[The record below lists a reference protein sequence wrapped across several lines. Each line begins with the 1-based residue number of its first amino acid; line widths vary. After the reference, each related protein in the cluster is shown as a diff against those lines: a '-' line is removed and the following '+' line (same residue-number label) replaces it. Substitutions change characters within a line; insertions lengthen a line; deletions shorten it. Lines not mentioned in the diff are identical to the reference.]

1 MRGKLCPPRTASR
14 IFCTTHTG
22 ARMAARQ
29 SCCSLTNDRAQEC
42 MHTQPLTESWRKTDP
57 SRHLAIATYIVVFV
71 ELLAVLLLP
80 LAPDLRLDLVERVEE
95 ELLHLTPLVHDHL
108 TTQITHRYKREGDV
122 SGICTK
128 KDYAGLLNTT

>member
-1 MRGKLCPPRTASR
+1 MTLYAQYRILGKDRLPLATATR
-14 IFCTTHTG
+14 VCV
-22 ARMAARQ
+22 
-29 SCCSLTNDRAQEC
+29 SLYT
-42 MHTQPLTESWRKTDP
+42 
-57 SRHLAIATYIVVFV
+57 TYIVVFV
-71 ELLAVLLLP
+71 ELLAVLVLP
-80 LAPDLRLDLVERVEE
+80 LASDLRLDLVERVEE